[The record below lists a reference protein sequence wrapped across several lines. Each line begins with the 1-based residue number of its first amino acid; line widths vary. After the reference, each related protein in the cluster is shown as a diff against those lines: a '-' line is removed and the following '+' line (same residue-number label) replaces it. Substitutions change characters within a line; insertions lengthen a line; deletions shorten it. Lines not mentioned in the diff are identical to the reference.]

1 MSYGQLC
8 VNKTNLTVPV
18 WENDDFKKQ
27 IGVIYPREVYAVYP
41 MYGEGLGLPILFL
54 NSQGRLT
61 NGYIQMY
68 ADYFN
73 DIDVFHA
80 FCSGVG
86 DYPYEDSVFISF
98 YLLDGKE
105 YYDGNF
111 YITFK
116 FRRTENVYTAAGTY
130 WGRVAAGMR
139 VACKA
144 DEDFFRNGS
153 GQNNPHWKAI
163 NYVERSTDRA
173 WIKVT
178 GDGKDYGFVDSG
190 LEHGSGPST
199 ISMYGSW

>member
-1 MSYGQLC
+1 MAYGHLC
-8 VNKTNLTVPV
+8 VNKSNLTVPV

-41 MYGEGLGLPILFL
+41 MYGEGLGLPIRFL
-54 NSQGRLT
+54 NSQGQLVD
-61 NGYIQMY
+61 GYIQMY

-73 DIDVFHA
+73 DIDVIHA

-86 DYPYEDSVFISF
+86 DYPYDKLFIF
-98 YLLDGKE
+98 HYLLDGKE
-105 YYDGNF
+105 YYDGNL
-111 YITFK
+111 YITFI
-116 FRRTENVYTAAGTY
+116 FRRTMNVYTAAGRY

-139 VACKA
+139 VACRA
-144 DEDFFRNGS
+144 DSHFFRNGS

-190 LEHGSGPST
+190 LAYGSSPST
-199 ISMYGSW
+199 IPMYGSW